1 MKSFSTFVDI
11 RPWIIL
17 LFFLSS
23 CKSTTLITSNP
34 PGADLYVYKTYKG
47 TTPYEYSDRKVSFS
61 KLDLRLEKEGYE
73 PLEETLRKNQKW
85 NWVNFC
91 IGASWLW
98 YPSLLWTLEYDKTNN
113 FNLKPLSK
121 NSNNSINRLISS
133 DVSVPQNDGL
143 YVVGSESVQTS
154 SVDREIP
161 ERLVQKTNR
170 YALVLGCEDYYS
182 YQNSL
187 LPAQNVPFA
196 AHDAYVFS
204 EYAQKYL
211 GVSDDNLFLLIN
223 GTSGQIRQ
231 KMELL
236 SQIIAEH
243 EKRNESSEVIF
254 YYAGHGLP
262 DVVSKVPFLIPV
274 DIAPDNLDLAIEMS
288 EVYEEYNG
296 YLNNKLIVF
305 LDACFTGDSRADDL
319 IASRG
324 VQVKPKL
331 VETSGK
337 VVTFSASSEVEAALS
352 FDQQGHGMFT
362 YFVLKKMQLSPRG
375 ISLGELGD
383 YLKRE
388 IPLTSLKINGVSQN
402 PSISPSRQ
410 LGESWRGWRL

>member
-1 MKSFSTFVDI
+1 MKSFLTFVHF
-11 RPWIIL
+11 RSWIIL

-34 PGADLYVYKTYKG
+34 PGADLYISDTYKG
-47 TTPYEYSDRKVSFS
+47 TTPYKYSDRQPTGSPVRIE
-61 KLDLRLEKEGYE
+61 LRKDGF
-73 PLEETLRKNQKW
+73 ETLNERFNRNQRLDW
-85 NWVNFC
+85 GVFC
-91 IGASWLW
+91 FGGPLLIPYFWLFR
-98 YPSLLWTLEYDKTNN
+98 YDKTNN

-133 DVSVPQNDGL
+133 DVSVPKNDGL

-161 ERLVQKTNR
+161 EQSVQKTNR

-196 AHDAYVFS
+196 AHDAYVFA

-262 DVVSKVPFLIPV
+262 DAVSKVPFLIPV

-296 YLNNKLIVF
+296 YLKNKLIVF